1 MEKDHDMELYRLF
14 GEIHEPDQDE
24 VFVKGVSGRIARRR
38 FTNRV
43 MLILLALAGAVILAV
58 LTPWLI
64 ALTGKIATGTN
75 LLAQSAAILLSSPV
89 GWSIGG
95 GGLGLYFIFKRVFS
109 GGSRFS
115 I

>member
-1 MEKDHDMELYRLF
+1 MENDYDMELYRLF
-14 GEIHEPDQDE
+14 GEIPEPDKDE
-24 VFVKGVSGRIARRR
+24 VFVERVSGRIARYR
-38 FTNRV
+38 FTSRV
-43 MLILLALAGAVILAV
+43 MLILLAFAGAVILAV

-64 ALTGKIATGTN
+64 TLTGHIAMGTN
-75 LLAQSAAILLSSPV
+75 LLAQSAAILVSSPV

-95 GGLGLYFIFKRVFS
+95 GGLGLYFIFKRVFL

>member
-1 MEKDHDMELYRLF
+1 MENDYDMELYRLI
-14 GEIHEPDQDE
+14 GKISKPDQDE
-24 VFVKGVSGRIARRR
+24 VFVERVSGRIARHR
-38 FTNRV
+38 FTCRV
-43 MLILLALAGAVILAV
+43 MHILLAFAGVVILAV

-64 ALTGKIATGTN
+64 TLTGRIAMGIN
-75 LLAQSAAILLSSPV
+75 LLAQSAAILLSSPI

-95 GGLGLYFIFKRVFS
+95 GGLGLYFIFKRVFL